1 MKFSAQQCFPSLL
14 NAFRTASF
22 ALLAWTAAS
31 LTIIPAVFAE
41 SRAPFVT
48 WHQGFEQDTSGWY
61 DIADPGPLGWCGDIT
76 RVTRGESAAN
86 DPGPSA
92 GKAYATASFGFC
104 NGFWNSQ
111 GVPFGA
117 PYAPGPDLAIAL
129 NPFPKA
135 GYVTDLDVYLDPAW
149 SGSFQGNFEFAGVP
163 ASTLIQYAATIFE
176 ADYLPGDIHTGPHYF
191 VDIEAVSGQDALT
204 VGSYSVTEPGWYT
217 FRFRFSDSGGNVRV
231 DFELLDQTGGRLASI
246 DDIDP
251 TNLLG
256 PFRTPFTDPV
266 ETAGYTTGWV
276 WFFDIALGLAL
287 PIDQHQQRPGR

>member
-1 MKFSAQQCFPSLL
+1 LRAI
-14 NAFRTASF
+14 SF
-22 ALLAWTAAS
+22 ALLACATVS
-31 LTIIPAVFAE
+31 LTSIPAAFAE

-48 WHQGFEQDTSGWY
+48 WYQGFEQDTSGWY
-61 DIADPGPLGWCGDIT
+61 DITNPGPLGWCGDIT
-76 RVTRGESAAN
+76 RVTRDESAPG

-104 NGFWNSQ
+104 NEFWSSQ

-129 NPFPKA
+129 NPLPAA
-135 GYVTDLDVYLDPAW
+135 GFITDLDVYLDPAW
-149 SGSFQGNFEFAGVP
+149 SGNYRGNFEFAGIP

-176 ADYLPGDIHTGPHYF
+176 IDYLPGDIHTGPHYF
-191 VDIEAVSGQDALT
+191 VDVEAVTGQDALT
-204 VGSYSVTEPGWYT
+204 VGSYTVTEPGWFT
-217 FRFRFSDSGGNVRV
+217 FRFRFSDSNGDVRV
-231 DFELLDQTGGRLASI
+231 DFELLDRTGGMLTRI
-246 DDIDP
+246 DNIDP

-256 PFRTPFTDPV
+256 PYRAPFTDPV